1 MQSLVFSMPN
11 NQLVIPFLFYSM
23 ISAVKCFINSFKVA
37 MTYAKIK
44 QPKLADVI
52 ESRLES
58 MILEGHLELG
68 EKLLPEREL
77 AKQFDVS
84 RPSLRE
90 AIQRLESKGLLT
102 RRQGGGTYV
111 KEGLRE
117 KLTDPLFELLNSH
130 PESKYDLLESR
141 HALEGVSAY
150 YAALRGTP
158 DDFKKIKASFVAIE
172 CANQAGNLE
181 SEITAVVG
189 FYLAII
195 EASHN
200 VVFLHLAR
208 GIKPLLQQNISD
220 NVKQLYLYPEVAKK
234 IHAHRIELVDAVLSK
249 QPMKA
254 KEASDQHLNYI
265 EETRLVMLREES
277 AFKRKLGTI

>member
-1 MQSLVFSMPN
+1 MS
-11 NQLVIPFLFYSM
+11 
-23 ISAVKCFINSFKVA
+23 
-37 MTYAKIK
+37 YAKIK

-52 ESRLES
+52 ENRLES
-58 MILEGHLELG
+58 MILEGTLELG
-68 EKLLPEREL
+68 EKLPPEREL

-111 KEGLRE
+111 KEELRE
-117 KLTDPLFELLNSH
+117 QLTDPLFELLNTH
-130 PESKYDLLESR
+130 PESQYDLLEFR

-150 YAALRGTP
+150 YAALRGTAE
-158 DDFKKIKASFVAIE
+158 DFCAIKNSFEAIE
-172 CANQAGNLE
+172 KAQQADDLE
-181 SEITAVVG
+181 LEIQNVAL
-189 FYLAII
+189 FYLSVI

-208 GIKPLLQQNISD
+208 GIKPLLEKNISD
-220 NVKQLYLYPEVAKK
+220 NVKQLYSYPEVAKK
-234 IHAHRIELVDAVLSK
+234 IHQHRVQLLDAILSK
-249 QPMKA
+249 QPKKA
-254 KEASDQHLNYI
+254 QEASAKHLIYI

-277 AFKRKLGTI
+277 LFKRELGRF

>member
-1 MQSLVFSMPN
+1 
-11 NQLVIPFLFYSM
+11 
-23 ISAVKCFINSFKVA
+23 
-37 MTYAKIK
+37 MTYSKIK

-52 ESRLES
+52 ESQIES
-58 MILEGHLELG
+58 MILEGTLELG

-111 KEGLRE
+111 REELRE
-117 KLTDPLFELLNSH
+117 KLTDPLFELLHSH
-130 PESKYDLLESR
+130 PESKYDLLEFR
-141 HALEGVSAY
+141 YAIEGFSAY
-150 YAALRGTP
+150 YAALRGTSEDLNKIQTSFAAIDMAHKT
-158 DDFKKIKASFVAIE
+158 DDVELEIESVA
-172 CANQAGNLE
+172 A
-181 SEITAVVG
+181 
-189 FYLAII
+189 FYLAVI

-208 GIKPLLQQNISD
+208 GIKPLLKKNISD
-220 NVKQLYLYPEVAKK
+220 NVKQLYLYPEVAQK
-234 IHAHRIELVDAVLSK
+234 IHQHRLQLIDAILSK
-249 QPMKA
+249 QPIKA

-265 EETRLVMLREES
+265 ESSRLLMLREES
-277 AFKRKLGTI
+277 AFKRELGRFQN